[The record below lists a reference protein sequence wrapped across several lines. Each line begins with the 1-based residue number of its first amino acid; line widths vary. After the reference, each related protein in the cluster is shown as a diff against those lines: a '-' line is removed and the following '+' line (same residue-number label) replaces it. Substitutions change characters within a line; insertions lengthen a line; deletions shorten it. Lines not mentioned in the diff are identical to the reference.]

1 MSDPNRPTILDK
13 AKDPDHQS
21 EIMFRQAQQILADC
35 PPELLERRQANE
47 STFLLTPSFEP
58 GSHSGTY
65 DTPDVRELQGHSFS
79 IAAIANTSGKP
90 AMNSPYYIIIDG
102 NVKTR
107 DPLSIDP
114 GIHPDSLLLP
124 DVDGTTLSDKYVKEV
139 ITGIRGVT
147 QAATSRHNDKLRAVK
162 VARQRTWRRSG
173 FGVLAGL
180 VFAGGG
186 YGAYSWHEDNQADEA
201 AELAAAEKV
210 ITDYDAQGI
219 RLPGS
224 TILNLQGDPAFV
236 ESDQSYFNSTM
247 PQYAGGDIPAS
258 PRRTTINAG
267 SCNIIG
273 RITAGNMVG
282 IVSNAPDQSVTAFV
296 DSQGNLVA
304 CAEPDALATKDDDGN
319 VQQPTYDT
327 AIQAYSAK

>member
-21 EIMFRQAQQILADC
+21 AIMFRQAQQILADC

-90 AMNSPYYIIIDG
+90 AINSPYYIIIDG
-102 NVKTR
+102 NVQTR

-114 GIHPDSLLLP
+114 GVHPDSLLLP

-139 ITGIRGVT
+139 IAGIRGAT
-147 QAATSRHNDKLRAVK
+147 QTAISRRNDKLRTAREQ
-162 VARQRTWRRSG
+162 RQRTWRRSG

-180 VFAGGG
+180 VLAGGG
-186 YGAYSWHEDNQADEA
+186 YGAYTWYEDKQADDA
-201 AELAAAEKV
+201 AEIAAAEKV
-210 ITDYDAQGI
+210 IADYDARAI
-219 RLPGS
+219 TLPS
-224 TILNLQGDPAFV
+224 ATIFELQEDPEFV
-236 ESDQSYFNSTM
+236 ASDQSYFNSTM
-247 PQYAGGDIPAS
+247 PEYTGGDIPS
-258 PRRTTINAG
+258 NPRHTTIKAG

-319 VQQPTYDT
+319 VQQPSYD
-327 AIQAYSAK
+327 AAVQAYDAK